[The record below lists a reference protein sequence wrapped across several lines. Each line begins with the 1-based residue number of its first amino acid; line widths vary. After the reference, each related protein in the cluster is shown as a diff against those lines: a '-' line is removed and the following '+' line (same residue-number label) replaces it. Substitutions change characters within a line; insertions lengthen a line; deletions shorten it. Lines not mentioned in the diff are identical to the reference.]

1 MTERCPEC
9 GAQWKDEQT
18 CRDDFDQMLYWE
30 SEDAARWAVHHLMVL
45 CYHLQHPSLYSAE
58 GLVAARQLLADFIES
73 GLSPEAVRRRNRAKV
88 ASGARKWPITARPGN
103 QGAYERPV
111 VWTLTVGDVVAG
123 GPTNYVG
130 NVRLWAA
137 SVWASI
143 RPSISSSHVVY
154 LA

>member
-9 GAQWKDEQT
+9 GVQWKDEQT

-73 GLSPEAVRRRNRAKV
+73 GLSPEAVRRGRG
-88 ASGARKWPITARPGN
+88 SGRSRPGRAIKAHTS
-103 QGAYERPV
+103 GR
-111 VWTLTVGDVVAG
+111 
-123 GPTNYVG
+123 
-130 NVRLWAA
+130 
-137 SVWASI
+137 
-143 RPSISSSHVVY
+143 SSGR
-154 LA
+154 